1 MKLLVYPV
9 NENLVPLVR
18 YKDLLPSY
26 SEVIPVAPRGFG
38 YEGLDAALLD
48 GGPMTGSL
56 VSCEFSEALQKAD
69 AVFFDHCDA
78 PLNAGQYAL
87 LIRETQQAGKA
98 VLLTKS
104 LKVFLA
110 SKGVAVAMDGV
121 SILGRPA
128 DDLLGNDEEK
138 LLEIPV
144 PCVVVL
150 GTGRRTG
157 KFDLQL
163 NLRNVFQQAGYSV
176 TQFGSKEYSSLFGFD
191 PLPQFLFD
199 LGSQREKILAFN
211 HLVYETVKRDN
222 SDVVLLGVPG
232 GIMPINP
239 FEFDEYGELAFLMGT
254 AVHADTGICSLYCAP
269 YPESVLENIRRICL
283 YRHGVPIKYMNLSN
297 HDLLLSQTT
306 LECKYLTVPTEKIK
320 SDILPQLHCPHV
332 ELFAASDISDMEKAG
347 ARILAELES
356 YI

>member
-1 MKLLVYPV
+1 
-9 NENLVPLVR
+9 
-18 YKDLLPSY
+18 
-26 SEVIPVAPRGFG
+26 
-38 YEGLDAALLD
+38 
-48 GGPMTGSL
+48 
-56 VSCEFSEALQKAD
+56 
-69 AVFFDHCDA
+69 
-78 PLNAGQYAL
+78 
-87 LIRETQQAGKA
+87 
-98 VLLTKS
+98 
-104 LKVFLA
+104 
-110 SKGVAVAMDGV
+110 MDGV

-239 FEFDEYGELAFLMGT
+239 FEFDEYGELAFLMGDRCPCRHGNLQPLLRT
-254 AVHADTGICSLYCAP
+254 LSGICFGKHSP
-269 YPESVLENIRRICL
+269 
-283 YRHGVPIKYMNLSN
+283 
-297 HDLLLSQTT
+297 DLLVSPRSANKVHEPFQPRF
-306 LECKYLTVPTEKIK
+306 VVISNDPGVQI
-320 SDILPQLHCPHV
+320 PHR
-332 ELFAASDISDMEKAG
+332 SHRKD
-347 ARILAELES
+347 
-356 YI
+356 